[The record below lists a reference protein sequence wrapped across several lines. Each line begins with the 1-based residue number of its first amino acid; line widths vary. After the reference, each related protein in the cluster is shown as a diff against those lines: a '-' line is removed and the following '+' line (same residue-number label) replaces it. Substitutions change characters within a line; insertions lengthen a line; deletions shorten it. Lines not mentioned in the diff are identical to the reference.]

1 MKILLVEDNP
11 GDARLLQEMLK
22 EADAAH
28 YQLTLAERLA
38 DALQRISE
46 GAFDVILLDLALPD
60 SHGIETF
67 NEIHRQAPSV
77 PVVVLS
83 GFDDTAFATEVAE
96 AGALSYLNKNSVESD
111 ILVQTINDAI
121 ARGRSQK

>member
-22 EADAAH
+22 EAEAAH
-28 YQLTLAERLA
+28 YQITLAERLA
-38 DALQRISE
+38 EALQRLSE
-46 GAFDVILLDLALPD
+46 DTFEVILLDLALPD

-67 NEIHRQAPSV
+67 NEIHQRAPSV

-83 GFDDTAFATEVAE
+83 GFDDTAFAAEVGK
-96 AGALSYLNKNSVESD
+96 AGAQSYLNKNTVD
-111 ILVQTINDAI
+111 TDLLVQTINDAI
-121 ARGRSQK
+121 ARRRS

>member
-22 EADAAH
+22 DADAAH
-28 YQLTLAERLA
+28 YRLTHAERLA

-46 GAFDVILLDLALPD
+46 DTFDVILLDLALPD
-60 SHGIETF
+60 SHGMETF
-67 NEIHRQAPSV
+67 NAIHEQAPSV

-83 GFDDTAFATEVAE
+83 GFDDAAFASGAVG
-96 AGALSYLNKNSVESD
+96 AGAQSYLNKNSVDSD

-121 ARGRSQK
+121 ARGRSQA

>member
-22 EADAAH
+22 DADASH
-28 YQLTLAERLA
+28 YQLTHAERLA

-46 GAFDVILLDLALPD
+46 DTFDVILLDLALPD
-60 SHGIETF
+60 SHGMETF
-67 NEIHRQAPSV
+67 NAIHEQAPSV

-83 GFDDTAFATEVAE
+83 GFDDTAFASGAVG
-96 AGALSYLNKNSVESD
+96 AGAQSYLNKNSVDSD
-111 ILVQTINDAI
+111 LLVQTINDAI
-121 ARGRSQK
+121 ARGRSQT